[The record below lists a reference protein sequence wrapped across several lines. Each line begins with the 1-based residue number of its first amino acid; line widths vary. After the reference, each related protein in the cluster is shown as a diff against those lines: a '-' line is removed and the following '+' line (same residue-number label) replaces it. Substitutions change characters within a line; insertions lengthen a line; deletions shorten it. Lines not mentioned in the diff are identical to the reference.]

1 MSVPKGKRTTS
12 EIIYFHHAYT
22 VMEKVVKYI
31 LLDFGTT
38 KTYRDIKYQCS
49 HLFEINYRSIV
60 ISTLFLINW
69 RYHKP

>member
-22 VMEKVVKYI
+22 VMKKVVKYI

-38 KTYRDIKYQCS
+38 KTYRDIKYQCA
-49 HLFEINYRSIV
+49 HLFKINYMSRV
-60 ISTLFLINW
+60 IYTPFLVN
-69 RYHKP
+69 